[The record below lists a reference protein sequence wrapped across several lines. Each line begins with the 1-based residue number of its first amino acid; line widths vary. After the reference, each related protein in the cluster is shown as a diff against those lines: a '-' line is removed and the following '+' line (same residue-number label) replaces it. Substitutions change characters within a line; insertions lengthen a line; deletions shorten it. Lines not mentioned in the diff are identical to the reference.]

1 VVHHF
6 FLLEQAVMKTLL
18 GIVASLLVNAGV
30 IGGLAWSAYQQQLP
44 PLGEVLIVQ
53 LPDESG
59 VPAIA
64 DARSVG
70 RPSAARAL

>member
-1 VVHHF
+1 
-6 FLLEQAVMKTLL
+6 MKTFI

-53 LPDESG
+53 LPDDSSL
-59 VPAIA
+59 PQIA
-64 DARSVG
+64 EARSVG
-70 RPSAARAL
+70 PSAARAL

>member
-1 VVHHF
+1 
-6 FLLEQAVMKTLL
+6 MKTFLAV
-18 GIVASLLVNAGV
+18 VASLAVNGGV
-30 IGGLAWSAYQQQLP
+30 LGGLAWSAHETQVP

-53 LPDESG
+53 LPDESP

-70 RPSAARAL
+70 PSAARAL